1 MEEHTEDKNDLIL
14 NAPAEPPRIHAE
26 RTPGYNR
33 GAEEPAEEKNDATP
47 ETTEE
52 ATRRLIRDAE
62 EYARG
67 EEEGA

>member
-1 MEEHTEDKNDLIL
+1 MQQEPKDDHEASTPHATEE
-14 NAPAEPPRIHAE
+14 
-26 RTPGYNR
+26 TP
-33 GAEEPAEEKNDATP
+33 
-47 ETTEE
+47 EE